1 MILLDGI
8 LNFNLLD
15 GISSQSC
22 SFLTAKMKKMKDKGQ
37 PVLEMVSLYLLCRSQ
52 LSTIHLVVVHF
63 SNALKLQNKK

>member
-15 GISSQSC
+15 GILSQSC

-37 PVLEMVSLYLLCRSQ
+37 PVLEMVSLYFLCR
-52 LSTIHLVVVHF
+52 
-63 SNALKLQNKK
+63 